1 MSCARP
7 PGRTYAWFIRRPVII
22 SSRVSTTS
30 RAPNPLV
37 IIVVAPIS
45 MPPVARKTR
54 CEEMRCSS
62 IIITR
67 MTVARS
73 GISSVM
79 PSSFSTARQYVV
91 SFISGIT

>member
-1 MSCARP
+1 M
-7 PGRTYAWFIRRPVII
+7 RRPVII
-22 SSRVSTTS
+22 SRSLRTTS

-37 IIVVAPIS
+37 IIVVEPIS

-54 CEEMRCSS
+54 CDETRCSS

-73 GISSVM
+73 GTSSVT
-79 PSSFSTARQYVV
+79 PSSCSTPRQKAV
-91 SFISGIT
+91 SLMRGVR